1 MNKSNSKSTGL
12 INFDIPDKEEFDDG
26 MVSMRVG
33 SKLQWVLPEQYIE
46 VDDLPESLIA
56 SIKDLPFYA
65 SATIVQQYLND
76 PDKDINEGWS

>member
-1 MNKSNSKSTGL
+1 MNNSKSTGL

-33 SKLQWVLPEQYIE
+33 SKLQWVNKDEYIE

-76 PDKDINEGWS
+76 PDRPVNEGWA